1 MTPGAVAVGSD
12 TKVAKVKGKRLP
24 PLHLSL
30 LVKIPLSTLFAVRY
44 GFRLRTLSLNYLTT
58 G

>member
-1 MTPGAVAVGSD
+1 MTPGAVAMGD
-12 TKVAKVKGKRLP
+12 AKVKGKRLP
-24 PLHLSL
+24 PLRLSL